1 MFFAACS
8 SGGDASTNSGSIE
21 IVDPVTPR
29 SRFRFPPAPAAPPA
43 DTQSTAA
50 APIFP
55 IGDAD
60 SRLDVQELIVGVLK
74 GDGLRAIVD
83 ATGDEIAAHEAFS
96 FAWRQF
102 HPSTQL
108 FEH

>member
-1 MFFAACS
+1 
-8 SGGDASTNSGSIE
+8 
-21 IVDPVTPR
+21 
-29 SRFRFPPAPAAPPA
+29 
-43 DTQSTAA
+43 
-50 APIFP
+50 
-55 IGDAD
+55 
-60 SRLDVQELIVGVLK
+60 VLK
-74 GDGLRAIVD
+74 GDGLRAIDD